1 MSMDKIVAFFDELEK
16 NDNVKKLAQGKPMPE
31 TREGIISGFV
41 EVANEFGYELSKSD
55 FLEFID
61 WKKSELRRKIDAD
74 ADYIQRLDDDEMDQI
89 AAGFSLEALYAKL
102 FF

>member
-16 NDNVKKLAQGKPMPE
+16 NDNVKKLAKGKLMPE

-41 EVANEFGYELSKSD
+41 EVANELGYELSKSD

>member
-1 MSMDKIVAFFDELEK
+1 MSMDKMVAFFDELER
-16 NDNVKKLAQGKPMPE
+16 NDTARELAKGRPMPE

-41 EVANEFGYELSKSD
+41 EVANELGYELSESD

-61 WKKSELRRKIDAD
+61 WKKSEIRKKVDAD
-74 ADYIQRLDDDEMDQI
+74 RIQRLDDDELDQV
-89 AAGFSLEALYAKL
+89 AAGISLEELYRKL

>member
-1 MSMDKIVAFFDELEK
+1 MSMDKMVAFFSELEK
-16 NDNVKKLAQGKPMPE
+16 SDKAKELAMSRPMPE

-41 EVANEFGYELSKSD
+41 EVANELGYELSESD

-61 WKKSELRRKIDAD
+61 WKKSELRRKVDAE
-74 ADYIQRLDDDEMDQI
+74 AGHIQRLDDDAMEQV
-89 AAGFSLEALYAKL
+89 AAGFSLEKLYAKL